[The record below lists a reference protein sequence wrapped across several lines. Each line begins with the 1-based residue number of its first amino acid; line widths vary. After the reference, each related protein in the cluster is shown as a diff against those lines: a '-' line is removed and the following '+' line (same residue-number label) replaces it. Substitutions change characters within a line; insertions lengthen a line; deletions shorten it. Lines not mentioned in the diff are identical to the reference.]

1 MNADPNSKPDQNHDP
16 ITSFTDCHSDIV
28 GHLNALEQLESL
40 LAAATRARAIAR
52 EAVAFFDDMIFN
64 HHEEEERDLFPTV
77 RKAAAAGPERD
88 EVIALSDRLIADHR
102 LLEGQWKKIKPQLE
116 RIAAGKGEALD
127 IETVSRLVA
136 GYKAHAH
143 FEETRF
149 LPLSEKILGRQS
161 AELAGLG
168 YSLHIRRAQKKTLP
182 FI

>member
-1 MNADPNSKPDQNHDP
+1 MKADPTRQPDHPNDP
-16 ITSFTDCHSDIV
+16 ITSFTDCHEDIID
-28 GHLNALEQLESL
+28 HLDSLGRLDEL

-52 EAVAFFDDMIFN
+52 DAVAFFDDMIFN
-64 HHEEEERDLFPTV
+64 HHEEEERDLFPAV
-77 RKAAAAGPERD
+77 RKAATAGTERD
-88 EVIALSDRLIADHR
+88 EVIALSDRLVADHR
-102 LLEGQWKKIKPQLE
+102 LLESQWKKIKPQLE

-127 IETVSRLVA
+127 TEAVARLVA

-149 LPLSEKILGRQS
+149 LPLSERILGRQS

-182 FI
+182 FT